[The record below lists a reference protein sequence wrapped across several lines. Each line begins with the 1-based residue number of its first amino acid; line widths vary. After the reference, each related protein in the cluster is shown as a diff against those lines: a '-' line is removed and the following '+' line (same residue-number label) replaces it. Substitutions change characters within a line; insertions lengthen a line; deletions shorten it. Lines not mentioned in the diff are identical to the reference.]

1 MKRAMTNRIIAG
13 LLAALSLI
21 AASSRASAAVWRWGC
36 QGQLGGQQVVFNRGA
51 LFVAESKKLFG
62 DARRLNI
69 DTIDK
74 MVADET
80 ANKNE
85 KTSYDSNNGNGF
97 AKAMEFIRR
106 GDEKRKVVLTEKSS
120 HKISAPPIDLRAR
133 RRHRHLQES
142 LSLPARGRAG
152 ARHHHAMHR
161 ISTLDP
167 RRAAMR
173 LTPF

>member
-120 HKISAPPIDLRAR
+120 HKISA
-133 RRHRHLQES
+133 RHRLICGRDEDIDIFKKVYRYQREDE
-142 LSLPARGRAG
+142 PARDITMQCIEYQLSTRGGRPC
-152 ARHHHAMHR
+152 
-161 ISTLDP
+161 D
-167 RRAAMR
+167 
-173 LTPF
+173 